1 MSASTSIIPG
11 SSQANDSAG
20 QIEKNDMSTGSDTAL
35 NRKGKGRQINLD
47 TATRNVE
54 PASPVSPVSPV
65 KSSLPNLAT
74 GPISPVSPVE
84 RVEPKNFAG
93 LQPEQAI
100 GTANPEQATPAS
112 SAQSDTDGHSQPI
125 SIVKP
130 NLVNPNEYD
139 SICQLPKGEKSVWAS
154 RFQRAHLAQKRQE
167 EEWEKLSTQ
176 IGQPI
181 DGEDLKSHH
190 TSYLKSIKPFNDT
203 IAKINHEIYEENKK
217 MQRDESSGTLVPI
230 PLRGPCLQRLRVATL
245 QLKSNSPDNEWDEK
259 SSQEHWELVCDK
271 LTFYQKEELAPIW
284 SLCTALMLHRNAIM
298 ADSDDFFTQDFN
310 DEIVHILKKE
320 NKKVMN
326 LFNSKLFQGSPAQ
339 QLRQEYTNFA
349 ELKLPKFDEP
359 PQAVFNVSKKFNVE
373 IEDGSESDDGDYQ
386 DQEMDGMQPESTP
399 DPPIEVQALREA
411 LGGWDGPLSRWLG
424 ARLGNRPAEA
434 GFEELIS
441 QTDKN
446 ILEICTIQGVSH
458 DFSLQTLL
466 PKILH
471 EFSTLVSDPIIE
483 NIATR
488 INPVS
493 DDDWVRCQRR
503 IAGTRELISA
513 LRAPP
518 NFADAMFFPNLLTRD
533 VNEAQDTESYNDA
546 ENKALTQ
553 TLAMEYFNSIGGL
566 NGILK
571 KFLDGGSDSNQRSA
585 LRKLDENAKFFGKK
599 CSDSYGIKPEQN
611 SFILKEED
619 IKEYE
624 NMRRSVDRAR
634 EAVLINPQDERL
646 VATLEDLYK
655 DIRGNEPEPLA
666 SAVIGNDLKF
676 SQDLQKLKAAGKSTV
691 FKPLVVN
698 DGTLSNQKSNSRFI
712 TPIAWKSPPG
722 TIIENGIEK
731 KIVGFRPVGNGEQLL
746 LEWRNEGATRDAFE
760 LVASSVYKGKR
771 KEYNGGKME
780 VGTKSE
786 LKSYSLRDCGFG
798 GVAQVRRRDT
808 TTEFIRAPP
817 AYIFICHK
825 GVEKWFTKSDIVS
838 IFGGQIEEAI
848 RDYNKEARQTLL
860 TGNDGWKNSR
870 HIGWK
875 NSVPLITDSRL
886 SIANDDDYV
895 IPHNGRRLLR
905 NNVVSENNSPAT
917 EEEEKD
923 EEEEQREELR
933 LFEEFKRFRK
943 AAMGRAGRA

>member
-54 PASPVSPVSPV
+54 PASPVSPGKHDTHMPKSLLPTE
-65 KSSLPNLAT
+65 SSLPNLAT

-130 NLVNPNEYD
+130 NLVNPN
-139 SICQLPKGEKSVWAS
+139 K
-154 RFQRAHLAQKRQE
+154 
-167 EEWEKLSTQ
+167 
-176 IGQPI
+176 
-181 DGEDLKSHH
+181 
-190 TSYLKSIKPFNDT
+190 
-203 IAKINHEIYEENKK
+203 
-217 MQRDESSGTLVPI
+217 
-230 PLRGPCLQRLRVATL
+230 
-245 QLKSNSPDNEWDEK
+245 
-259 SSQEHWELVCDK
+259 
-271 LTFYQKEELAPIW
+271 
-284 SLCTALMLHRNAIM
+284 
-298 ADSDDFFTQDFN
+298 
-310 DEIVHILKKE
+310 
-320 NKKVMN
+320 
-326 LFNSKLFQGSPAQ
+326 
-339 QLRQEYTNFA
+339 
-349 ELKLPKFDEP
+349 
-359 PQAVFNVSKKFNVE
+359 
-373 IEDGSESDDGDYQ
+373 
-386 DQEMDGMQPESTP
+386 
-399 DPPIEVQALREA
+399 
-411 LGGWDGPLSRWLG
+411 
-424 ARLGNRPAEA
+424 LGNRPAEA

-446 ILEICTIQGVSH
+446 ILEICTIQGVSY

-471 EFSTLVSDPIIE
+471 EFSTFVSDPIIE

-488 INPVS
+488 VNPVS
-493 DDDWVRCQRR
+493 NDNWVRCQQR
-503 IAGTRELISA
+503 IAGTRELIST

-518 NFADAMFFPNLLTRD
+518 NFADTMFFPNLLTRD

-553 TLAMEYFNSIGGL
+553 TLEMEYFNSIGGL

-585 LRKLDENAKFFGKK
+585 LRKLDENAKFFGEK

-634 EAVLINPQDERL
+634 EAVLKNPHDERL
-646 VATLEDLYK
+646 
-655 DIRGNEPEPLA
+655 
-666 SAVIGNDLKF
+666 
-676 SQDLQKLKAAGKSTV
+676 KLKAAGKSTV

-698 DGTLSNQKSNSRFI
+698 DGILSNQKSNSRFI
-712 TPIAWKSPPG
+712 MSIVWKSFFG
-722 TIIENGIEK
+722 TIIDNGIEK
-731 KIVGFRPVGNGEQLL
+731 KIVGFRSVGNGEQLL
-746 LEWRNEGATRDAFE
+746 LEWCNEGAMRDAFE

-798 GVAQVRRRDT
+798 GVAQ
-808 TTEFIRAPP
+808 
-817 AYIFICHK
+817 YI
-825 GVEKWFTKSDIVS
+825 
-838 IFGGQIEEAI
+838 A
-848 RDYNKEARQTLL
+848 
-860 TGNDGWKNSR
+860 
-870 HIGWK
+870 
-875 NSVPLITDSRL
+875 
-886 SIANDDDYV
+886 
-895 IPHNGRRLLR
+895 
-905 NNVVSENNSPAT
+905 
-917 EEEEKD
+917 
-923 EEEEQREELR
+923 
-933 LFEEFKRFRK
+933 
-943 AAMGRAGRA
+943 